1 MTHSKTSVKNA
12 RRDWLKGMSKGITSL
27 LAFPVAGYVGIP
39 VVSAM
44 EKVQTIDPIEPIENT
59 LSFPE
64 KKIRWRPYDNP
75 NSIARMIRRAGEEIN

>member
-12 RRDWLKGMSKGITSL
+12 RRDWLKGISKGITSL
-27 LAFPVAGYVGIP
+27 LALPVAGYVGIP
-39 VVSAM
+39 AVNAM
-44 EKVQTIDPIEPIENT
+44 EKAEPIENT

-75 NSIARMIRRAGEEIN
+75 NSIARMIRRSGEEIN